1 MLRFSKKFNVST
13 MFCKRYEVSQIAF
26 FLSNYPRLMGMV
38 VFIESFTEHR
48 RPGQILENSRHL
60 SDFLV
65 TMQLGAACFRDY
77 KILVSI

>member
-1 MLRFSKKFNVST
+1 
-13 MFCKRYEVSQIAF
+13 
-26 FLSNYPRLMGMV
+26 MGMV

-65 TMQLGAACFRDY
+65 TMQLAAACFRDY

>member
-1 MLRFSKKFNVST
+1 MLGFSKKKFNVSI
-13 MFCKRYEVSQIAF
+13 MFCKRYECSKEQF

-65 TMQLGAACFRDY
+65 TMQLAACFRDY